1 MIDDFLLRALLA
13 GLAIAAIAGPLGC
26 FVVWRRMSYF
36 GAALSHG
43 ALLGVALGLL
53 LEIGPTIGIFVVC
66 LAIALLIGALE
77 SRQWLASDTLMGVAA
92 HGTLAL
98 GLVLIA
104 MLDGIRVDLMGYLFG
119 DILAVSWRDLGAI
132 VGVAVIAGGTLCV
145 LWRPLLSITVQ
156 PDLAAVDGVGVGRTR
171 ITFVILLAL
180 VIAVGMKVVGILLV
194 VSMLILPA
202 AAARRLAN
210 TPERMAVIAAGL
222 AALSVSGGL
231 AGSLISDI
239 PTGPAIVVVA
249 AALFVAIAAWPG
261 RGS

>member
-1 MIDDFLLRALLA
+1 VIDDFLLRALLA

-53 LEIGPTIGIFVVC
+53 LEIGPTIGIFAVC
-66 LAIALLIGALE
+66 LAIALIIGVLE
-77 SRQWLASDTLMGVAA
+77 SRHWLASDTLMGVAA

-104 MLDGIRVDLMGYLFG
+104 LLDGIRVDLMGYLFG
-119 DILAVSWRDLGAI
+119 DILAVSWRDLAAI
-132 VGVAVIAGGTLCV
+132 AGVAGATGAALAV

-156 PDLAAVDGVGVGRTR
+156 PDLAAVDGVAVGRTR
-171 ITFVILLAL
+171 IAFVILLAL
-180 VIAVGMKVVGILLV
+180 VIAVGMKAVGVLLV

-202 AAARRLAN
+202 AGARRLAN
-210 TPERMAVIAAGL
+210 TPERMALIAAGL
-222 AALSVSGGL
+222 AALSVIGGL
-231 AGSLISDI
+231 AASLASDI
-239 PTGPAIVVVA
+239 PTGPAIVVVS
-249 AALFVAIAAWPG
+249 AALFVVIAAWPG
-261 RGS
+261 RRG